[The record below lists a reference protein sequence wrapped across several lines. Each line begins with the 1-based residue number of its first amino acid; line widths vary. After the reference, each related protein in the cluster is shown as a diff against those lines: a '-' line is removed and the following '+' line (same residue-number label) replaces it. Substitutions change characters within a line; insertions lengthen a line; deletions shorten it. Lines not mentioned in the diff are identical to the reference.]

1 MKKRLITS
9 LIISLFCFTIF
20 AQGTKETNSDYVAST
35 SWSASFAYVG
45 GLDNVISIA
54 PADLTHPPEYE
65 ILPSDIQKI
74 QKSKAFVYAGYE
86 AMMKTLTNNLIDDDI
101 KIQITTVNT
110 LDNIKAQATK
120 ISQKYNTEDISEIR
134 VQEIEKLFNEARKEI
149 KEKGIDKIPSYVH
162 FHQVEFAKSLGLNVV
177 GSFGPNSVSAKNI
190 EEISQIK
197 NVLIIDNIHNQLA
210 KPFREVNP
218 NAKIIVWRN
227 FPNNNENNALFL
239 MLKNNINILL
249 NDF

>member
-9 LIISLFCFTIF
+9 LIISLFCITIF
-20 AQGTKETNSDYVAST
+20 AQGKKEINSDYVAST

-120 ISQKYNTEDISEIR
+120 ISQKYNTENISEIR

-149 KEKGIDKIPSYVH
+149 KEGKTI
-162 FHQVEFAKSLGLNVV
+162 A
-177 GSFGPNSVSAKNI
+177 I
-190 EEISQIK
+190 ETDSIWESI
-197 NVLIIDNIHNQLA
+197 
-210 KPFREVNP
+210 E
-218 NAKIIVWRN
+218 
-227 FPNNNENNALFL
+227 
-239 MLKNNINILL
+239 
-249 NDF
+249 

>member
-9 LIISLFCFTIF
+9 LIISLFCITIF
-20 AQGTKETNSDYVAST
+20 AQGKKEINSDYVAST

-120 ISQKYNTEDISEIR
+120 ISQKYNTENISEIR

-177 GSFGPNSVSAKNI
+177 GSFGPNAVSAKNI

-227 FPNNNENNALFL
+227 FPNNNEDNALFL
-239 MLKNNINILL
+239 MLKNNIDTLL